1 MPTLTHIQ
9 ILEQSRIRFGYRIA
23 VLTNWYKLHPYRMF
37 EKEYHLS
44 ESEGATLYCIGQ
56 VAGLNATDVCEIT
69 GRPKNS
75 ISRAM
80 GQLLEKKLIT
90 RRIDVRDKRR
100 KIVDLTP
107 KGFAIFKR
115 AEEWF
120 VATESAML
128 SSLDKEEIQHLDAM
142 LSKMMNNL
150 PNWVDEYRSS

>member
-1 MPTLTHIQ
+1 MPNLTHIQ
-9 ILEQSRIRFGYRIA
+9 ILDQSRIRFGYRMA

-37 EKEYHLS
+37 EKEYRLS
-44 ESEGATLYCIGQ
+44 ESEGATLYCLGQ
-56 VAGLNATDVCEIT
+56 AAGLNATDVCEIT

-80 GQLLEKKLIT
+80 NQLLAKKLIT
-90 RRIDVRDKRR
+90 RHVDVRDKRR
-100 KIVDLTP
+100 KIIDLTP

-120 VATESAML
+120 VETERAML
-128 SSLDKEEIQHLDAM
+128 SPLDKEEIQRLDAM

-150 PNWVDEYRSS
+150 PNWVDIYR